1 MKLALSLGFLTAANA
16 ILTLLTNWYI
26 LTTVGAGEHT
36 DAYYAAMAV
45 PQFILAVIGG
55 ALATVLIPILAGESE
70 VEFKKQAWSFF
81 WFVAI
86 SYSALAVLLSL
97 SAFLWGPLLVAGSSE
112 TTQSLMVKLTDIQ
125 LIGMVFSAL
134 AGLLAAVGNARSR
147 FLWVGTTPLIA
158 ALVSLSI
165 LIWGLPRYGITIA
178 VWSTVVRGFVHM
190 ALLLPFLGSFRG
202 LENNRYGL
210 RLTWERLKPPLCATT
225 YSKSG
230 PLVDRFISSMLPP
243 GGLSLFYLA
252 FAAHSVGNDMIYKTL
267 TIPMLAL
274 LANHA
279 KRSNQQDFQRVYRK
293 RLRWVSLL
301 TGAAVLAV
309 VFAGEPVLRLAI
321 GRNLSADKVRLL
333 WVTLCAMG
341 GFLVG
346 GAIGQISAAAFYATG
361 DTKTPTKVGI
371 LGFTLGSALKI
382 IGLVKF
388 GLIGMAVA
396 TSLHQCFNAL
406 VLHVL
411 LKRKRHQAFA
421 PVLSG

>member
-55 ALATVLIPILAGESE
+55 SLATVLIPILAGESE
-70 VEFKKQAWSFF
+70 VQFKKQAWSFF

-112 TTQSLMVKLTDIQ
+112 ATQSLTVKLTDIQ

-158 ALVSLSI
+158 ALVSLAI
-165 LIWGLPRYGITIA
+165 LIWGLPRYGITAA

-190 ALLLPFLGSFRG
+190 ALLLPFLGSLRG
-202 LENNRYGL
+202 LEKNLHGL
-210 RLTWERLKPPLCATT
+210 RLMWERLKPPLCATT

-230 PLVDRFISSMLPP
+230 PLVDRLISSHAPARWALIILP
-243 GGLSLFYLA
+243 GLRC
-252 FAAHSVGNDMIYKTL
+252 
-267 TIPMLAL
+267 P
-274 LANHA
+274 
-279 KRSNQQDFQRVYRK
+279 
-293 RLRWVSLL
+293 
-301 TGAAVLAV
+301 
-309 VFAGEPVLRLAI
+309 
-321 GRNLSADKVRLL
+321 
-333 WVTLCAMG
+333 
-341 GFLVG
+341 
-346 GAIGQISAAAFYATG
+346 
-361 DTKTPTKVGI
+361 
-371 LGFTLGSALKI
+371 
-382 IGLVKF
+382 
-388 GLIGMAVA
+388 
-396 TSLHQCFNAL
+396 QCW
-406 VLHVL
+406 
-411 LKRKRHQAFA
+411 
-421 PVLSG
+421 